1 MDYLKKMACTVVD
14 NTHINIERRKC
25 WNNNSTKINQIFN
38 LLSATL
44 GSQMANSSSTSSNVD
59 FLADHPFLFVIR
71 NLNFSLDLLI
81 GRVFDPNPEKVIKVT
96 EKKIV
101 VEKFKTLISHYNPE
115 EFYLNWRNFV
125 QRRINS
131 RK

>member
-1 MDYLKKMACTVVD
+1 
-14 NTHINIERRKC
+14 
-25 WNNNSTKINQIFN
+25 
-38 LLSATL
+38 
-44 GSQMANSSSTSSNVD
+44 MANSSSTSSNVD

-115 EFYLNWRNFV
+115 ELFPQVTEYSV
-125 QRRINS
+125 T
-131 RK
+131 